1 MSGHV
6 FKRLIHPSEAR
17 EILLGRLR
25 RIERVVETSIWGALG
40 RVLAEDVEAPIDLP
54 PFTRSLRDG
63 YAVRSVDIASA
74 RENNPVRLRL
84 VGSIEAGGWPDRA
97 VGPGEAIRIA
107 TGAPIPPGADTV
119 VMEEYT
125 ELEGDEVL
133 VYHYSPPGEW
143 IQNAGSDVSMGEG
156 VLEEGTVLTPREI
169 GILSGLGI
177 TSIKVYDGLKAAVI
191 SSGDEVIPPGEE
203 LGDGQIYDVNGH
215 AISAAL
221 TRDGCTPIFLG
232 VARDTPESM
241 ARLLEEGLRTGDIVV
256 FSGATSVGVKDV
268 LRDVIES
275 FGDSEILFNGL
286 RIKPGKPTL
295 AALIRGRLFIG
306 LPGFPV
312 SSLMVYLHVF
322 SPVIRWMNRLPSD
335 TARRLSTVAGAAI
348 DSVFGVEHLHPVIL
362 KDTGRGYVAY
372 PIQTD
377 SGAIATLRLADG
389 YIVIPENQNY
399 LEMGDAVEAWLIGES
414 RPPNIV
420 SFSSHSIVYDTLMRR
435 LQRRLGIISK
445 RIYVGSTS
453 ALKNCSE
460 GFSDMGVIH
469 LLDEEGVYNIG
480 YVERY
485 GAGRVVLHRGF
496 MRRIGFVVAKGN
508 PKGITGWRD
517 LLREDV
523 RFINR
528 SIGSGIRVYIDME
541 LGRLADELG
550 MDREEVT
557 RRIFGYSV
565 EARTHSAVVRA
576 VEKGLYDVGVAS
588 EVAVQGR
595 EVDFIPLRWEYV
607 DYIFNSERYE
617 EGEYDS
623 ILEWLGSPEA
633 REIIEGF
640 SGVRLDR
647 DYLKRLI

>member
-74 RENNPVRLRL
+74 RENSPVRLRL

-169 GILSGLGI
+169 GILSGL
-177 TSIKVYDGLKAAVI
+177 I

-221 TRDGCTPIFLG
+221 
-232 VARDTPESM
+232 RDTPESM

-322 SPVIRWMNRLPSD
+322 SPVIRWVNRLPSD

-348 DSVFGVEHLHPVIL
+348 DSV
-362 KDTGRGYVAY
+362 
-372 PIQTD
+372 
-377 SGAIATLRLADG
+377 IATLRLADG

-435 LQRRLGIISK
+435 LQRPS
-445 RIYVGSTS
+445 
-453 ALKNCSE
+453 
-460 GFSDMGVIH
+460 
-469 LLDEEGVYNIG
+469 
-480 YVERY
+480 
-485 GAGRVVLHRGF
+485 
-496 MRRIGFVVAKGN
+496 
-508 PKGITGWRD
+508 
-517 LLREDV
+517 
-523 RFINR
+523 
-528 SIGSGIRVYIDME
+528 
-541 LGRLADELG
+541 
-550 MDREEVT
+550 
-557 RRIFGYSV
+557 
-565 EARTHSAVVRA
+565 RTVQRA
-576 VEKGLYDVGVAS
+576 SRTWA
-588 EVAVQGR
+588 
-595 EVDFIPLRWEYV
+595 
-607 DYIFNSERYE
+607 
-617 EGEYDS
+617 
-623 ILEWLGSPEA
+623 
-633 REIIEGF
+633 
-640 SGVRLDR
+640 
-647 DYLKRLI
+647 